1 MAFLSL
7 RTTSRAIL
15 MFILL
20 GMASAALRGVPPRRI
35 EKSAN
40 ASSRVINGN
49 PTARGAY
56 PYFVQG
62 EGCGGSLVAP
72 DVVLTAAHCNGAF
85 VKSVIVGSNE
95 YDFVSRGAER
105 RFVLSKMVVHP
116 KFDYGSMEHD
126 FGMFKIQAVTN
137 SNLIPVVLN
146 EDSKIPEDDQLLTV
160 VGFGMTS
167 MDDLS
172 YGEMSEVLMEG
183 QVPAMSAE
191 QCDALLQ
198 EFAGVDVVNEDTMLC
213 AGDEMGWTDS
223 CYGDSGGPL
232 LDENGVQVG
241 VVSWGIG
248 YVRRE
253 RDGKGRNLPPAFAAH
268 DELSR

>member
-1 MAFLSL
+1 MTILSL
-7 RTTSRAIL
+7 GTTSRAIL
-15 MFILL
+15 THILL
-20 GMASAALRGVPPRRI
+20 GLASAALRGSPPARVAK
-35 EKSAN
+35 ELN
-40 ASSRVINGN
+40 ASSRVFNGY

-95 YDFVSRGAER
+95 YEFVSRGAES
-105 RFVLSKMVVHP
+105 RFVLSEMVVHP
-116 KFDYGSMEHD
+116 KYDSGSMEHD
-126 FGMFKIQAVTN
+126 FGLFKIEAVTN
-137 SNLIPVVLN
+137 PNLIPVLLN
-146 EDSKIPEDDQLLTV
+146 EDSKNPEDDQMLTV

-167 MDDLS
+167 MDDYS
-172 YGEMSEVLMEG
+172 YGGMSEVLMEG

-191 QCDALLQ
+191 QCDALLH
-198 EFAGVDVVNEDTMLC
+198 EYAGVDVVDEATMFC
-213 AGDEMGWTDS
+213 AGDELGGVDS

-232 LDENGVQVG
+232 LDEYGVQVG

-248 YVRRE
+248 YVFCESDNVTKAALRFRE
-253 RDGKGRNLPPAFAAH
+253 K
-268 DELSR
+268 